1 MARESSADA
10 IRQTAGTQKHEHQRA
25 PPDHR
30 GIAINA
36 LPDAD
41 QAWAPAWAVPS
52 LSDETRGENVAD
64 FAATLLRASR
74 GFRAGE
80 PLEFTN
86 WQSWLIDRLLET
98 DPDTGLLR
106 YRRAVVGLPRKNGKS
121 LLGTALALEHLVY
134 GEQEGR
140 QVYSAAA
147 DRAQA
152 RIVFGEARN
161 QVMNKPE
168 LSRIIKVYR
177 DAMEHTSSGSIY
189 RALSADAMRAHGLA
203 PSLVVADELHAWPS
217 SASNTRG
224 DELWEA
230 LTQGSADRPESL
242 VVGITTAGGHTDT
255 LLGRL
260 YEHGKRVSAG
270 EIDDKQFGFWW
281 WEASQEDDPT
291 DPAIWQRANPNLAEG
306 LLDVGDFE
314 ASIASAGSSG
324 FAGFQRY
331 RLNQWV
337 RLAGEDFVSPH
348 FWAEAKREESIPQG
362 ASICAGFDG
371 SVSGDATGLVAIDTE
386 TGTLKVLAV
395 WEPDPQDPDW
405 TVSRDDVNA
414 AIENMFN
421 NYDVWMLW
429 ADPSFYEPDVLMWSQ
444 RWRRRVER
452 IPPTNHRIAP
462 MAQQFIADLVA
473 QEIGHDGD
481 PRLQRHVL
489 NAVATE
495 AGSFKK
501 EKKASPRKIDLLAC
515 AVLANGARHAT
526 KDRAPKPRRATIL

>member
-1 MARESSADA
+1 MSLMIWRSVALN
-10 IRQTAGTQKHEHQRA
+10 A
-25 PPDHR
+25 PEP
-30 GIAINA
+30 N
-36 LPDAD
+36 
-41 QAWAPAWAVPS
+41 WAPAWSVPS
-52 LSDETRGENVAD
+52 VSDQTLGGNVTD

-74 GFRAGE
+74 GFRQGE
-80 PLEFTN
+80 PLEFTK
-86 WQSWLIDRLLET
+86 WQSWLMDRLFELNPE
-98 DPDTGLLR
+98 TGLMR
-106 YRRAVVGLPRKNGKS
+106 YRRAVIGLPRKNGKS
-121 LLGTALALEHLVY
+121 LLGTAIALEHLVY
-134 GEQEGR
+134 GSPGA

-152 RIVFGEARN
+152 KIVFGEARQ
-161 QVMNKPE
+161 QVLNNPA

-177 DAMEHTSSGSIY
+177 DAMELPSKGSVY

-260 YEHGKRVSAG
+260 YEHGKRVARG
-270 EIDDKQFGFWW
+270 EIDDPQFGFWW
-281 WEASQEDDPT
+281 WEAGNDADPT
-291 DPAIWQRANPNLAEG
+291 DPETWRVANPNLAEG

-314 ASIASAGSSG
+314 AAIASAGSAG

-348 FWAEAKREESIPQG
+348 HWAESKRDVSIPLG
-362 ASICAGFDG
+362 ATVCAGFDG
-371 SVSGDATGLVAIDTE
+371 SVSGDATGLVAIDVA
-386 TGTLKVLAV
+386 TGTMSVMAC
-395 WEPDPQDPDW
+395 WEPDHSDPEW
-405 TVSRDDVNA
+405 TVDRADVNRA
-414 AIENMFN
+414 VEKMFENYN
-421 NYDVWMLW
+421 VKMLW
-429 ADPSFYEPDVLMWSQ
+429 CDPSFYEPDVLEWSK
-444 RWRRRVER
+444 RWKKRVER

-462 MAQQFIADLVA
+462 LAQQFIADLVA
-473 QEIGHDGD
+473 KEIGGDQD
-481 PRLQRHVL
+481 PRLERHVL

-501 EKKASPRKIDLLAC
+501 EKKNSPRKVDLLAC

-526 KDRAPKPRRATIL
+526 KDRTTTTTRRAMIL

>member
-1 MARESSADA
+1 MSVLP
-10 IRQTAGTQKHEHQRA
+10 A
-25 PPDHR
+25 PNPD
-30 GIAINA
+30 
-36 LPDAD
+36 
-41 QAWAPAWAVPS
+41 WAPAWSVPS
-52 LSDETRGENVAD
+52 LSSRSRGADVTD

-74 GFRAGE
+74 GFKTGE

-86 WQSWLIDRLLET
+86 WQSWLMERLMEEH
-98 DPDTGLLR
+98 PDTGLLR
-106 YRRAVVGLPRKNGKS
+106 FRRAVIGVPRKQGKS
-121 LLGTALALEHLVY
+121 LIGSALALEHLVY
-134 GEQEGR
+134 GPQGG

-152 RIVFGEARN
+152 KIVFGEARQ
-161 QVMNKPE
+161 QVLNNPT
-168 LSRIIKVYR
+168 LSRVIKVYR
-177 DAMEHTSSGSIY
+177 DALEMPSKGSVY

-260 YEHGKRVSAG
+260 YEHGKRVAAG
-270 EIDDKQFGFWW
+270 EIDDPQFGFWW
-281 WEASQEDDPT
+281 WEAPQDADPT
-291 DPAIWQRANPNLAEG
+291 DPETWRVANPNLAEG

-314 ASIASAGSSG
+314 AAIASAGSAG

-337 RLAGEDFVSPH
+337 RLAGEGFVSPH
-348 FWAEAKREESIPQG
+348 FWAEAKRETGIPEG
-362 ASICAGFDG
+362 ATVTAGFDG
-371 SVSGDATGLVAIDTE
+371 SVSGDATGIVICDVA
-386 TGTLKVLAV
+386 TGTLAVHAV

-405 TVSRDDVNA
+405 TVDRADVNA
-414 AIENMFN
+414 AIEKMFEK
-421 NYDVWMLW
+421 YDVKMLW
-429 ADPSFYEPDVLMWSQ
+429 CDPSFYEPDVLEWSK
-444 RWRRRVER
+444 RWRNRVER

-462 MAQQFIADLVA
+462 LSQQFLADLVA
-473 QEIGHDGD
+473 KDLGHDGD
-481 PRLQRHVL
+481 KRLERHVL

-501 EKKASPRKIDLLAC
+501 EKKASPRKVDLLAC
-515 AVLANGARHAT
+515 AVLANGARQAT
-526 KDRAPKPRRATIL
+526 KDRQKTKKRAMIL

>member
-1 MARESSADA
+1 M
-10 IRQTAGTQKHEHQRA
+10 
-25 PPDHR
+25 
-30 GIAINA
+30 
-36 LPDAD
+36 
-41 QAWAPAWAVPS
+41 
-52 LSDETRGENVAD
+52 
-64 FAATLLRASR
+64 
-74 GFRAGE
+74 
-80 PLEFTN
+80 
-86 WQSWLIDRLLET
+86 DRLFEL
-98 DPDTGLLR
+98 DPTTGLMR
-106 YRRAVVGLPRKNGKS
+106 YRRAVIGLPRKNGKS
-121 LLGTALALEHLVY
+121 LVGTAIALEHLVY
-134 GEQEGR
+134 GPHGA
-140 QVYSAAA
+140 QVYSAAS

-152 RIVFGEARN
+152 KIVFGEARQ
-161 QVMNKPE
+161 QVLNNPA

-177 DAMEHTSSGSIY
+177 DALEIPSKGGVY

-270 EIDDKQFGFWW
+270 ETEDPQFGFWW
-281 WEASQEDDPT
+281 WEAPQDADPT
-291 DPAIWQRANPNLAEG
+291 DPDVWKKSNPNLAEG

-314 ASIASAGSSG
+314 AAIASAGSAG

-348 FWAEAKREESIPQG
+348 FWAEAKKETTIPLG
-362 ASICAGFDG
+362 ATVTAGFDG
-371 SVSGDATGLVAIDTE
+371 SVSGDATGIVICDTE
-386 TGTLKVLAV
+386 TGTLKVHAV

-405 TVSRDDVNA
+405 TVDRADVNA
-414 AIENMFN
+414 AIQKLFENYN
-421 NYDVWMLW
+421 VKMLW
-429 ADPSFYEPDVLMWSQ
+429 CDPSFYEPDVLEWSRQ
-444 RWRRRVER
+444 FRNRVER
-452 IPPTNHRIAP
+452 IPPTNHRMAP
-462 MAQQFIADLVA
+462 LAQQFIADLVA
-473 QEIGHDGD
+473 KDLGHDGD
-481 PRLQRHVL
+481 KRLERHVL

-495 AGSFKK
+495 SGSFKK

-515 AVLANGARHAT
+515 AVLANGARHQT
-526 KDRAPKPRRATIL
+526 KDRKTTNRRAVIL

>member
-1 MARESSADA
+1 M
-10 IRQTAGTQKHEHQRA
+10 
-25 PPDHR
+25 
-30 GIAINA
+30 NA
-36 LPDAD
+36 LEPPNPL
-41 QAWAPAWAVPS
+41 WEPAWSVPT
-52 LSDETRGENVAD
+52 LSDSTNGPNVTD
-64 FAATLLRASR
+64 FAKTLLVASR
-74 GFRAGE
+74 GFKEGK
-80 PLEFTN
+80 PLEFTA
-86 WQSWLIDRLLET
+86 WQSWLMDRLFEL
-98 DPDTGLLR
+98 DPTTGLMR
-106 YRRAVVGLPRKNGKS
+106 YRRAVIGLPRKNGKS
-121 LLGTALALEHLVY
+121 LVGTAIALEHLVY
-134 GEQEGR
+134 GPHGA
-140 QVYSAAA
+140 QVYSAAS

-152 RIVFGEARN
+152 KIVFGEARQ
-161 QVMNKPE
+161 QVLNNPA

-177 DAMEHTSSGSIY
+177 DALEIPSKGGVY

-270 EIDDKQFGFWW
+270 ETEDPQFGFWW
-281 WEASQEDDPT
+281 WEAPQDADPT
-291 DPAIWQRANPNLAEG
+291 DPDVWKKSNPNLAEG

-314 ASIASAGSSG
+314 AAIASAGSAG

-348 FWAEAKREESIPQG
+348 FWAEAKKETSIPLG
-362 ASICAGFDG
+362 ATVTAGFDG
-371 SVSGDATGLVAIDTE
+371 SVSGDATGIVICDTE
-386 TGTLKVLAV
+386 TGTLKVHAV

-405 TVSRDDVNA
+405 TVDRADVNA
-414 AIENMFN
+414 AIQKLFENYN
-421 NYDVWMLW
+421 VKMLW
-429 ADPSFYEPDVLMWSQ
+429 CDPSFYEPDVLEWSRQ
-444 RWRRRVER
+444 FRNRVER
-452 IPPTNHRIAP
+452 IPPTNHRMAP
-462 MAQQFIADLVA
+462 LAQQFIADLVA
-473 QEIGHDGD
+473 KDLSHDGD
-481 PRLQRHVL
+481 KRLERHVL

-495 AGSFKK
+495 SGSFKK

-515 AVLANGARHAT
+515 AVLANGARHQT
-526 KDRAPKPRRATIL
+526 KDRKTTNRRAVIL

>member
-1 MARESSADA
+1 L
-10 IRQTAGTQKHEHQRA
+10 
-25 PPDHR
+25 
-30 GIAINA
+30 NA
-36 LPDAD
+36 LEPPNPL
-41 QAWAPAWAVPS
+41 WEPAWSVPT
-52 LSDETRGENVAD
+52 LSDSTNGPNVTD
-64 FAATLLRASR
+64 FAKTLLVASR
-74 GFRAGE
+74 GFKEGK
-80 PLEFTN
+80 PLEFTA
-86 WQSWLIDRLLET
+86 WQSWLMDRLFEL
-98 DPDTGLLR
+98 DPTTGLMR
-106 YRRAVVGLPRKNGKS
+106 YRRAVIGLPRKNGKS
-121 LLGTALALEHLVY
+121 LVGTAIALEHLVY
-134 GEQEGR
+134 GPHGA
-140 QVYSAAA
+140 QVYSAAS

-152 RIVFGEARN
+152 KIVFGEARQ
-161 QVMNKPE
+161 QVLNNPA

-177 DAMEHTSSGSIY
+177 DALEIPSKGGVY

-270 EIDDKQFGFWW
+270 ETEDPQFGFWW
-281 WEASQEDDPT
+281 WEAPQDADPT
-291 DPAIWQRANPNLAEG
+291 DPDVWKKSNPNLAEG

-314 ASIASAGSSG
+314 AAIASAGSAG

-348 FWAEAKREESIPQG
+348 FWAEAKKETSIPLG
-362 ASICAGFDG
+362 ATVTAGFDG
-371 SVSGDATGLVAIDTE
+371 SVSGDATGIVICDTE
-386 TGTLKVLAV
+386 TGTLKVHAV

-405 TVSRDDVNA
+405 TVDRADVNA
-414 AIENMFN
+414 AIQKLFENYN
-421 NYDVWMLW
+421 VKMLW
-429 ADPSFYEPDVLMWSQ
+429 CDPSFYEPDVLEWSRQ
-444 RWRRRVER
+444 FRNRVER
-452 IPPTNHRIAP
+452 IPPTNHRMAP
-462 MAQQFIADLVA
+462 LAQQFIADLVA
-473 QEIGHDGD
+473 KDLGHDGD
-481 PRLQRHVL
+481 KRLERHVL

-495 AGSFKK
+495 SGSFKK

-515 AVLANGARHAT
+515 AVLANGARHQT
-526 KDRAPKPRRATIL
+526 KDRKTTNRRAVIL